1 MATPEIITRLRAAT
15 GAAHAR
21 LETALDLVERV
32 ADPGERRRLVARFL
46 ALHEGA
52 EARLAP
58 WLARQAELEPETRM
72 RARLIRADLKLLG
85 GGDESPGPQ
94 APEIGSLGR
103 ALGWLYVLEGST
115 LGGRTIHRALET
127 RGLDA
132 RGLTF
137 LNPYGEAAGER
148 WRAFVAVLDRLHREG
163 QAGADEIVAGG
174 VDGFDHAFR
183 VLCGRQACGA

>member
-1 MATPEIITRLRAAT
+1 MATPEIIARLRAAT

-21 LETALDLVERV
+21 LEAALDLVERV
-32 ADPGERRRLVARFL
+32 ADAGERRRLVAGFL

-58 WLARQAELEPETRM
+58 WLAPHAGLEPGTRL
-72 RARLIRADLKLLG
+72 RASLIRADLALLG
-85 GGDESPGPQ
+85 GAVETDAPQ
-94 APEIGSLGR
+94 APEVGSLGR

-132 RGLTF
+132 RGLGF
-137 LNPYGEAAGER
+137 LNPYGEAAGAR
-148 WRAFVAVLDRLHREG
+148 WRAFVAELDRLHRTGE
-163 QAGADEIVAGG
+163 ADRDEIVAGG
-174 VDGFDHAFR
+174 VDGFEHASK
-183 VLCGRQACGA
+183 VLCGA